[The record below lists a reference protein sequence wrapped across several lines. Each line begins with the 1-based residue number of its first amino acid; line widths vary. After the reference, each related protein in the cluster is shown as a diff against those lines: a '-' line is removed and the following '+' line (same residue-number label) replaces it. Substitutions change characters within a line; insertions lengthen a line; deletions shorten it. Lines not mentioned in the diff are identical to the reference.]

1 MGTFMLKMGKYQ
13 HFKNKQ
19 LYQVIGTAIHS
30 ETHEEMVIYQ
40 ALYDC
45 DTFGANSTWVRPLKM
60 FLEIMCL
67 DGVEMPRFSYLGE

>member
-1 MGTFMLKMGKYQ
+1 MIKIGKYQ

-30 ETHEEMVIYQ
+30 ETYEEMVIYQ

-45 DTFGANSTWVRPLKM
+45 EQFGKNSTWVRPLKM
-60 FLEIMCL
+60 FLEMVRENEI
-67 DGVEMPRFSYLGE
+67 DVPRFSYIGD

>member
-1 MGTFMLKMGKYQ
+1 MKIGTYR

-30 ETHEEMVIYQ
+30 ETYEEMVIYQ

-45 DTFGANSTWVRPLKM
+45 EQFGQNSTWVRPAKM
-60 FLEIMCL
+60 FLEIVIL
-67 DGVEMPRFSYLGE
+67 GDIKMPRFSYISA

>member
-1 MGTFMLKMGKYQ
+1 MIKMGKYQ

-30 ETHEEMVIYQ
+30 ETYEPMVIYQ

-45 DTFGANSTWVRPLKM
+45 EKFGKNSTWVRPLKM
-60 FLEIMCL
+60 FLEMVWEK
-67 DGVEMPRFSYLGE
+67 DNEVPRFAYICE